1 MQTFLNFLIT
11 LQGMLRVMDNV
22 QLMDEHMDTMS
33 SAIIMENEFGEQY
46 MTVNTSNAQTSCTL
60 RLHMYGNI
68 HGKVLTDDIFG
79 VLKFSPNGK

>member
-1 MQTFLNFLIT
+1 MQTFLNFLVT
-11 LQGMLRVMDNV
+11 LQGMLRVMDHV
-22 QLMDEHMDTMS
+22 LLMGEHMDTMS